1 MKAPLSV
8 LVGILAIAHSAFAFD
23 PSTYRLQL
31 GSPNI
36 YRLQTEPAASSFQHG
51 RFYNGSSSAVAAM
64 PYASEIASAAQEA
77 GIDPALVHALIHVE
91 SAYRADAVS
100 ERGALGLMQVMP
112 ETARRFGVQDATNPK
127 ENLKAGTRY
136 LRVLLDQFEQH
147 IELALAAYNA
157 GEGAVMRYAGNIP
170 PYPET
175 QRYVPA
181 VMGKFNEWRDTPEK
195 QVDYLLGTRLV
206 KSGETN
212 GSRLNYPNKR

>member
-100 ERGALGLMQVMP
+100 GKRCPWTDAGHARNSTTLRCSRCDEPERKSEGGYTLSP
-112 ETARRFGVQDATNPK
+112 RTARSIRTAYRARLGRLQCWRGSCDA
-127 ENLKAGTRY
+127 
-136 LRVLLDQFEQH
+136 LR
-147 IELALAAYNA
+147 
-157 GEGAVMRYAGNIP
+157 RK
-170 PYPET
+170 YPT
-175 QRYVPA
+175 LP
-181 VMGKFNEWRDTPEK
+181 
-195 QVDYLLGTRLV
+195 
-206 KSGETN
+206 
-212 GSRLNYPNKR
+212 